1 MYVVLDVGSGL
12 CKLVCLYKQLH
23 TPTMSI
29 ANISVASSQSFCR
42 IMKVSTC
49 LSCVASKKV
58 YRGVPNVYIFLFRC
72 FFSFTTDSG

>member
-29 ANISVASSQSFCR
+29 ANISVASSR

-49 LSCVASKKV
+49 LSCVASKK
-58 YRGVPNVYIFLFRC
+58 GM
-72 FFSFTTDSG
+72 